1 MDGLAKARGDSLS
14 GNALTKRLRTLAT
27 WAWCLGLATLALDF
41 LSLPMLG
48 EQVSL
53 SYVLFGIAA
62 LGVVWAEKREFST
75 RVFLYRLHDAA
86 IYSPWRFLLLYFLWI
101 SVFSPF
107 TEHRLKSVVYAM
119 NGWFSLFAV
128 GLTAQFL
135 FCERSV
141 ASAALLPERLRVAFL
156 CYATTLALLFV
167 NQLIQLF
174 VPDYSVNFL
183 MGEQVNL
190 YLYFVIGLP
199 YLLWDF
205 LKDGRRL
212 LPRWLAG
219 LTVLLGCA
227 TAILIGRKFF
237 MAAVFLSLGA
247 LFSLYVYKKA
257 HMRRILGLALLASTV
272 GVLLV
277 GGLHV
282 LLGSALEWR
291 VALEAARSEVAV
303 RMSGSFHS
311 ALEILER
318 TNYLGQGLGLAP
330 FRGVWNRVIA
340 EAGVIGFLL
349 YASFFVNLLW
359 DLYQVRR
366 SSRVVVSNVSV
377 LSVGIFLLL
386 VSHYVSNPYGAYV
399 WIWYSIWALFAST
412 PKKKLQRAG

>member
-1 MDGLAKARGDSLS
+1 MSRG
-14 GNALTKRLRTLAT
+14 GFTGRLRMAAT
-27 WAWCLGLATLALDF
+27 WAWCLGLTTLALGF

-48 EQVSL
+48 ERVSL
-53 SYVLFGIAA
+53 SYVLFGLAA
-62 LGVVWAEKREFST
+62 FGAAWAEKREFST
-75 RVFLYRLHDAA
+75 RVFLYCLHDAA

-101 SVFSPF
+101 SIFSPF
-107 TEHRLKSVVYAM
+107 TEHRLKSVVYAA

-135 FCERSV
+135 FCERGV
-141 ASAALLPERLRVAFL
+141 RGAALLPERLRIAFL
-156 CYATTLALLFV
+156 CYATTLAFLFL
-167 NQLIQLF
+167 NQLVQLF
-174 VPDYSVNFL
+174 SPEHSLRFL
-183 MGEQVNL
+183 GGEQVNL

-227 TAILIGRKFF
+227 AAVLIGRKFF
-237 MAAVFLSLGA
+237 TAAVLLSIGA
-247 LFSLYVYKKA
+247 LFSLYVYKKV
-257 HMRRILGLALLASTV
+257 HMRRIVGVALLASGA

-277 GGLHV
+277 GGLNV
-282 LLGSALEWR
+282 LLGSAMEWR
-291 VALEAARSEVAV
+291 EALEAARYAVAS
-303 RMSGSFHS
+303 RMGGSFHS
-311 ALEILER
+311 ALEILEK

-330 FRGVWNRVIA
+330 FRGVWSRVIA

-349 YASFFVNLLW
+349 YGAFFVNLLR

-377 LSVGIFLLL
+377 ISLGVFLLL
-386 VSHYVSNPYGAYV
+386 VSHYISNPYGAYV
-399 WIWYSIWALFAST
+399 WIWYSIWALFAAT
-412 PKKKLQRAG
+412 PKKKVQRAG